1 MSKHTKASRRAAF
14 RRWARGW
21 WFSTGSDIV
30 ANRPAYLTS
39 LKGASLWSMELLLF
53 GRTMIPA
60 ALAAKGSA
68 TPGHVS
74 AALHA
79 EFFEK
84 HRVAF
89 RTALTGEWVEA
100 RAAQAAEGA
109 GV

>member
-30 ANRPAYLTS
+30 ANRAESVRLI
-39 LKGASLWSMELLLF
+39 GERAQRRMERALF
-53 GRTMIPA
+53 GDDLPCR
-60 ALAAKGSA
+60 LRV
-68 TPGHVS
+68 TPGHVN
-74 AALHA
+74 AVLHT
-79 EFFEK
+79 EFFER